1 LSKESVRKAHS
12 SPGELDPDN
21 SLAVW
26 LRLQK
31 SLAEKSG
38 VALTTLSRDGAV
50 IGRIENDNSICRA
63 MRVSPDHSPLCAAD
77 CGAAYSNAID
87 ADGQFDFTCHAG
99 LHCFAIPVDI
109 DQKQLVILGGR
120 SYASTAEYTEFL
132 RQYGEMSAVESGD
145 CLKSIKFIEAREL
158 AEAADLVG
166 STASY
171 HFQHARKAEPPSSA
185 DRLEPTNLADAQ
197 LEIVRLTD
205 QLETRRRSITQFY
218 EFLRGISST
227 LDSQKVYH
235 SLLEKF
241 SEMMKAERSSLMI
254 LNQESNELALEA
266 ALGVDP
272 EAGGGG
278 PIRVKLGD
286 SVAGAVLASGAPL
299 VVRDVDTDSR
309 IPNDRP
315 GRYKTKSFISYPITL
330 GLRKV
335 GVINLTERIDGVPY
349 ENDDLMMLEMMA
361 PHLALIIDRT
371 EWAKKAETF
380 QQMSLTDPLT
390 GLPNRRYLQDRLFE
404 EVERSKRYNTP
415 LSFMIIDVDRFK
427 SYNDNYGHTNADRV
441 LVKTAQLLRASIRA
455 IDMSARFAGDEFC
468 IVLPETELS
477 DAARIA
483 ERLRIAICD
492 TEYRTQQG
500 DLMGRV
506 TISTGISSFSGSRQT
521 PLAIMETADR
531 ALYQAKTRG
540 RNCVAIYEDMHAA
553 D

>member
-1 LSKESVRKAHS
+1 
-12 SPGELDPDN
+12 
-21 SLAVW
+21 
-26 LRLQK
+26 
-31 SLAEKSG
+31 
-38 VALTTLSRDGAV
+38 VA
-50 IGRIENDNSICRA
+50 
-63 MRVSPDHSPLCAAD
+63 
-77 CGAAYSNAID
+77 
-87 ADGQFDFTCHAG
+87 
-99 LHCFAIPVDI
+99 
-109 DQKQLVILGGR
+109 
-120 SYASTAEYTEFL
+120 
-132 RQYGEMSAVESGD
+132 AVESGE
-145 CLKSIKFIEAREL
+145 CLKNIKFIDEREL
-158 AEAADLVG
+158 NETADLVR

-171 HFQHARKAEPPSSA
+171 HFHNARKSEQAADSAGGSSS
-185 DRLEPTNLADAQ
+185 LLDAQ

-205 QLETRRRSITQFY
+205 QLESRRKSIGQFY
-218 EFLRGISST
+218 EFLRGVSST

-241 SEMMKAERSSLMI
+241 SEMMKAQRSSLMI

-266 ALGVDP
+266 ALGASL
-272 EAGGGG
+272 ETES
-278 PIRVKLGD
+278 PIRVKMGD

-299 VVRDVDTDSR
+299 VVRDVDSDSR
-309 IPNDRP
+309 IKQDRP
-315 GRYKTKSFISYPITL
+315 GIYKTKSFISYPITL

-335 GVINLTERIDGVPY
+335 GVINLTDRSDGVPY

-427 SYNDNYGHTNADRV
+427 SCNDIYGHTNADRV

-468 IVLPETELS
+468 IVLPETELG

-483 ERLRIAICD
+483 ERLRKTISE
-492 TEYRTQQG
+492 TEYTTEQG
-500 DLMGRV
+500 ERMGQV
-506 TISTGISSFSGSRQT
+506 TISTGISSFSGSRQS
-521 PLAIMETADR
+521 PLAIVETADR
-531 ALYQAKTRG
+531 ALYQAKTLG
-540 RNCVAIYEDMHAA
+540 RNCVAVYEDVHAA

>member
-1 LSKESVRKAHS
+1 MSKESVRKAHS

-266 ALGVDP
+266 AVGVDP
-272 EAGGGG
+272 EASG
-278 PIRVKLGD
+278 PVRIKLGD
-286 SVAGAVLASGAPL
+286 AIAGAVLASGSPL
-299 VVRDVDTDSR
+299 VVRG
-309 IPNDRP
+309 I
-315 GRYKTKSFISYPITL
+315 L
-330 GLRKV
+330 
-335 GVINLTERIDGVPY
+335 
-349 ENDDLMMLEMMA
+349 
-361 PHLALIIDRT
+361 
-371 EWAKKAETF
+371 
-380 QQMSLTDPLT
+380 PL
-390 GLPNRRYLQDRLFE
+390 PPR
-404 EVERSKRYNTP
+404 
-415 LSFMIIDVDRFK
+415 
-427 SYNDNYGHTNADRV
+427 
-441 LVKTAQLLRASIRA
+441 
-455 IDMSARFAGDEFC
+455 
-468 IVLPETELS
+468 
-477 DAARIA
+477 
-483 ERLRIAICD
+483 
-492 TEYRTQQG
+492 
-500 DLMGRV
+500 
-506 TISTGISSFSGSRQT
+506 
-521 PLAIMETADR
+521 
-531 ALYQAKTRG
+531 
-540 RNCVAIYEDMHAA
+540 
-553 D
+553 

>member
-1 LSKESVRKAHS
+1 MSKETASKARI
-12 SPGELDPDN
+12 PAGELDPDN

-31 SLAEKSG
+31 SLADKNTI
-38 VALTTLSRDGAV
+38 ALTTLSRDGAV

-63 MRVSPDHSPLCAAD
+63 MRISAEHAPLCAAD
-77 CGAAYSNAID
+77 CGAAYSNAI
-87 ADGQFDFTCHAG
+87 AAGKQFDFTCHAG
-99 LHCFAIPVDI
+99 LHCFAIPVAI

-120 SYASTAEYTEFL
+120 SFASTSEFAEFL
-132 RQYGEMSAVESGD
+132 RGYGEMAAVESGE
-145 CLKSIKFIEAREL
+145 CLKSIKFIDGREL
-158 AEAADLVG
+158 NESADLVR

-171 HFQHARKAEPPSSA
+171 HFQSAGKSEQPAIDARGSA
-185 DRLEPTNLADAQ
+185 TLLDAQ

-205 QLETRRRSITQFY
+205 QLESRRRSIGQFY

-227 LDSQKVYH
+227 LGSQKVYY

-241 SEMMKAERSSLMI
+241 SGMMKAERSSLMI

-266 ALGVDP
+266 ALGAGP
-272 EAGGGG
+272 ESET
-278 PIRVKLGD
+278 PIRVKLGESIAG
-286 SVAGAVLASGAPL
+286 SVLLSGAPL
-299 VVRDVDTDSR
+299 VVRDVDSDSR
-309 IPNDRP
+309 IPRDRP
-315 GRYKTKSFISYPITL
+315 GSYKTKSFISYPITL
-330 GLRKV
+330 GMRKV
-335 GVINLTERIDGVPY
+335 GVINLTDRTDGVPY
-349 ENDDLMMLEMMA
+349 ENEDLMMLEMVA

-427 SYNDNYGHTNADRV
+427 SYNDIYGHTNADRV
-441 LVKTAQLLRASIRA
+441 LVKTAQLLRGSIRA

-468 IVLPETELS
+468 IVLPETELG

-483 ERLRIAICD
+483 ERLRKTISE
-492 TEYRTQQG
+492 TEYTTEQG
-500 DLMGRV
+500 QRMGQV
-506 TISTGISSFSGSRQT
+506 TISTGISSFSGSRQS
-521 PLAIMETADR
+521 PLAIVETADR
-531 ALYQAKTRG
+531 ALYQAKTLG
-540 RNCVAIYEDMHAA
+540 RNCVAVYEDVHAA

>member
-1 LSKESVRKAHS
+1 LSKETARKAKS
-12 SPGELDPDN
+12 SPGELDADN

-31 SLAEKSG
+31 SLAEKNG
-38 VALTTLSRDGAV
+38 IALTTLSRDGAV

-63 MRVSPDHSPLCAAD
+63 MRVSAEHAPRCAAD
-77 CGAAYSNAID
+77 CGAAYSNAV
-87 ADGQFDFTCHAG
+87 AAGKRFDFTCHAG
-99 LHCFAIPVDI
+99 LHCFAIPVAI
-109 DQKQLVILGGR
+109 DRKQLVILGGR
-120 SYASTAEYTEFL
+120 SFVSANEYTEFL
-132 RQYGEMSAVESGD
+132 RGYQDLAAVGSGD
-145 CLKSIKFIEAREL
+145 CLKSIKFIDTREL
-158 AEAADLVG
+158 IEAAELVG

-171 HFQHARKAEPPSSA
+171 HFQSARKPEQPAERTEGSIT
-185 DRLEPTNLADAQ
+185 LLDAQ

-205 QLETRRRSITQFY
+205 QLELRRRSIGQFY

-227 LDSQKVYH
+227 VDSHKVYQ

-241 SEMMKAERSSLMI
+241 SEMMKAQRSSLMI
-254 LNQESNELALEA
+254 LNQESNELGLEA
-266 ALGVDP
+266 TLGGDP
-272 EAGGGG
+272 GDGS
-278 PIRVKLGD
+278 PIRVKLGE

-299 VVRDVDTDSR
+299 VVRDADTDSR
-309 IPNDRP
+309 IPHDRP

-335 GVINLTERIDGVPY
+335 GVINLTDRLDGIPY

-427 SYNDNYGHTNADRV
+427 SYNDIYGHTNADRV
-441 LVKTAQLLRASIRA
+441 LVKTAQILRGSVRA

-468 IVLPETELS
+468 IVLPETELG

-483 ERLRIAICD
+483 ERLRKAICE
-492 TEYRTQQG
+492 TEYTTEQS
-500 DLMGRV
+500 DVMGQV
-506 TISTGISSFSGSRQT
+506 TISTGISSFSDSRQS

-540 RNCVAIYEDMHAA
+540 RNCVAIYEDAHVA